1 RGVTVV
7 PGSEVANFAHS
18 GTHKTARRPSIQP
31 VKKIVRDDITSMNP
45 HNIEALVCIALP
57 IEMPSQITC
66 RSWTRPR
73 PMTLV
78 LRIGA

>member
-31 VKKIVRDDITSMNP
+31 VKRIIRDDITSMNAD
-45 HNIEALVCIALP
+45 NIEALVHRLADRNAIPDHAVAADA
-57 IEMPSQITC
+57 
-66 RSWTRPR
+66 PR
-73 PMTLV
+73 
-78 LRIGA
+78 A